1 MLIYLQVYSNRSL
14 GEESFYAEKNERRRP
29 WRTQWRAQDD
39 ESTNVFQ
46 PTQEL
51 VEMIKNDKREG
62 GDQRHLAQCYYSR
75 IALIVNG
82 VHESEIYFTVQ
93 FGVN

>member
-1 MLIYLQVYSNRSL
+1 
-14 GEESFYAEKNERRRP
+14 
-29 WRTQWRAQDD
+29 
-39 ESTNVFQ
+39 
-46 PTQEL
+46 
-51 VEMIKNDKREG
+51 MIKNDKREG